1 MKYEIKHKL
10 GEQVYVV
17 FLDEGYASIVW
28 GVIEAMTKGYSDGV
42 FSHTYHVKY
51 APGMIRYVHNDEDI
65 FSSKEDATKRLIEL
79 LK

>member
-1 MKYEIKHKL
+1 MKYEIKHEL
-10 GEQVYVV
+10 GEHVYVV
-17 FLDEGYASIVW
+17 FSDEGCAGIVC
-28 GVIEAMTKGYSDGV
+28 GVIEVMTKGYSDGV

-65 FSSKEDATKRLIEL
+65 FSSKEGAIKRLSEL